1 MTIAIAII
9 GNKYNAQEFYFFPL
23 TKGRIKSI
31 LKVLKRNFRNNTN
44 RDLKPQKDKN
54 SIFYATAHKKTNTI
68 NQEKQ
73 KNADKNTKKT
83 PNRQQKRSNYKQF
96 TGKISFFIFVT
107 EIGAIQI

>member
-9 GNKYNAQEFYFFPL
+9 ENKYNAQEFYFFPL

-31 LKVLKRNFRNNTN
+31 LKVPKRNFRNNTN

-54 SIFYATAHKKTNTI
+54 SIFYATAYKKTNTI

-73 KNADKNTKKT
+73 KTQIKT

-107 EIGAIQI
+107 EIGTIQI

>member
-9 GNKYNAQEFYFFPL
+9 ENKYNAQEFYFFPL

-31 LKVLKRNFRNNTN
+31 LKVPKRNFRNNTN

-54 SIFYATAHKKTNTI
+54 SIFYATAYKKTNTI

-73 KNADKNTKKT
+73 KTQIKT
-83 PNRQQKRSNYKQF
+83 PKNIK
-96 TGKISFFIFVT
+96 
-107 EIGAIQI
+107 

>member
-9 GNKYNAQEFYFFPL
+9 ENKYNAQEFYFFPL

-31 LKVLKRNFRNNTN
+31 LKVPKRNFRNNTN

-54 SIFYATAHKKTNTI
+54 SIFYATAYKKTNTI

-73 KNADKNTKKT
+73 KKH
-83 PNRQQKRSNYKQF
+83 R
-96 TGKISFFIFVT
+96 
-107 EIGAIQI
+107 

>member
-9 GNKYNAQEFYFFPL
+9 ENKYNAQEFYFFPL

-31 LKVLKRNFRNNTN
+31 LKVPKRNFRNNTN

-54 SIFYATAHKKTNTI
+54 SIFYATAYKKTNTI

-73 KNADKNTKKT
+73 KTQIKT
-83 PNRQQKRSNYKQF
+83 PKKHQIDSKKDRIINNSQKRYLF
-96 TGKISFFIFVT
+96 LFL
-107 EIGAIQI
+107 